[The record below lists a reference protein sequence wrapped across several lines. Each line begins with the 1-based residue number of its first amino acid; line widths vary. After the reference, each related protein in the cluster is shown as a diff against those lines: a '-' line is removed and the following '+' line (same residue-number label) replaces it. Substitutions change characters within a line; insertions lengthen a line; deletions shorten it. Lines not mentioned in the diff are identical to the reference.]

1 MPNAVAILLCV
12 LALICGVFLLGGL
25 GLLIT
30 GKNRR
35 GSVWV
40 GTTTFAVLVA
50 VFTYGSL
57 TLW

>member
-1 MPNAVAILLCV
+1 MPSPAAIILCV

-35 GSVWV
+35 GYVLV

-50 VFTYGSL
+50 TLTFGSWA
-57 TLW
+57 LW

>member
-1 MPNAVAILLCV
+1 MRAKPVSESVYRELDSLV
-12 LALICGVFLLGGL
+12 CGKRVQVR
-25 GLLIT
+25 
-30 GKNRR
+30 KNRR